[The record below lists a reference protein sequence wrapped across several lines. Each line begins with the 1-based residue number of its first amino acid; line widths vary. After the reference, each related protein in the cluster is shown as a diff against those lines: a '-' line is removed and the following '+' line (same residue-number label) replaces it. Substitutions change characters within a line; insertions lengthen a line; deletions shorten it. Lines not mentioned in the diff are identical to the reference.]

1 MARATVS
8 LPKAVPD
15 GLELSGTY
23 LTFTLGA
30 EEFGLQIL
38 KVREMIRVSRPRII
52 SELSDRLCFAGVVV
66 NHFVSR

>member
-1 MARATVS
+1 MSYEAKTAPLTGAGGIS
-8 LPKAVPD
+8 
-15 GLELSGTY
+15 LSGKY